1 MAEPEESERQE
12 QQRQKDHMTCRDEE
26 DEQGNG

>member
-12 QQRQKDHMTCRDEE
+12 QQGQKDHMTGRD
-26 DEQGNG
+26 DENEQSNG